1 VTKWG
6 QAVKS
11 HKVSCVR
18 NRSQTEEI
26 KEYFVL
32 KKYSQA
38 AIFEESKSSC
48 RFSQNIF
55 YEKMESISKIL

>member
-1 VTKWG
+1 MAICVKKWG

-18 NRSQTEEI
+18 NRSQTEDI

-32 KKYSQA
+32 KK
-38 AIFEESKSSC
+38 I
-48 RFSQNIF
+48 
-55 YEKMESISKIL
+55 